1 MLLRHLSFKSL
12 LVASL
17 FVVTLIP
24 SLALVQTWWH
34 LQQLAEQ
41 VDQNQRQALLL
52 SESIRIFSSQGEL
65 FERSTRQWNVLR
77 EESYSQ
83 VGKEALSALMQ
94 LAARLERQDDAGL
107 RRLGRAL
114 SEWGKQSL
122 ALLDGGEHPVSAWSA
137 QYESLSGLGAAL
149 ESRIRQLGEI
159 QRKQWDSNLREKR
172 QQADRVAILS
182 LCLAVFS
189 GLLLAWLLVRPLQQ
203 LRGKIAALSQGVR
216 GQSWLMSAPADIVQL
231 ASALGELDHRLA
243 RLEEDKADFFRHV
256 SHELK
261 TPLAAIQEAS
271 SLLQDQIPGP
281 LLPSQREIVAI
292 TLSNTR
298 LLRQR
303 VDALLR
309 HDAANWLAQ
318 PLDMRVHELHALI
331 EDAAASMRPLLQQKR
346 ITLELSHDSLQVP
359 VDSEKFRTI
368 IDNLLSNAIR
378 FSPVG
383 GVISVA
389 TGREADRTWV
399 AVIDQGPGIAPEN
412 HTLVFQPFY
421 SGPAPTGEAPGS
433 GIGLTMVKTFAQ
445 LMGGDVESLPAAKGA
460 HFRVWWPCT
469 SLNEHSHD
477 A

>member
-1 MLLRHLSFKSL
+1 
-12 LVASL
+12 
-17 FVVTLIP
+17 
-24 SLALVQTWWH
+24 
-34 LQQLAEQ
+34 
-41 VDQNQRQALLL
+41 
-52 SESIRIFSSQGEL
+52 
-65 FERSTRQWNVLR
+65 
-77 EESYSQ
+77 
-83 VGKEALSALMQ
+83 MQ
-94 LAARLERQDDAGL
+94 LAARLDQQDDAGL
-107 RRLGRAL
+107 RRLGHAL
-114 SEWGKQSL
+114 SQWGKQSQ
-122 ALLDGGEHPVSAWSA
+122 ALLAGGEHPVSAWST
-137 QYESLSGLGAAL
+137 QYDSLSGLGAGL
-149 ESRIRQLGEI
+149 ESRIRQLGEV

-281 LLPSQREIVAI
+281 LLPSQQEIVSI

-331 EDAAASMRPLLQQKR
+331 EVAAASMRPLLQQKR
-346 ITLELSHDSLQVP
+346 ITLELSQDSLLVP
-359 VDSEKFRTI
+359 VDNEQLRQEPAEDLSGLSM
-368 IDNLLSNAIR
+368 LLGSLLNERKRHEEAMQRSNAQLAEQQHR
-378 FSPVG
+378 
-383 GVISVA
+383 
-389 TGREADRTWV
+389 AD
-399 AVIDQGPGIAPEN
+399 E
-412 HTLVFQPFY
+412 L
-421 SGPAPTGEAPGS
+421 
-433 GIGLTMVKTFAQ
+433 
-445 LMGGDVESLPAAKGA
+445 AAKLEA
-460 HFRVWWPCT
+460 LRLIEQSMVNKASKKIQP
-469 SLNEHSHD
+469 
-477 A
+477 